1 VRLKKYLN
9 KDIFILPM
17 SPFNSALTKKKI
29 YSVSELN
36 KETKDLLSTHY
47 SFIQVEGEISNLSQ
61 PSSGHIYFSLK
72 DKKAQIR
79 CAMFKSQLRRL
90 SFTPS
95 NGKQVIVSAQ
105 VSLYEARGDYQLIA
119 DKMQQAGE
127 GGLQL
132 AFEQLKSKLFN
143 EGLFDQSLKQALPL
157 LPKQI
162 GVITSASG
170 AAVHDILSVLKR
182 RFPAIPII
190 IYPTS
195 VQGEAAKFEI
205 CKAIETANSL
215 KQADILLLARGGGS
229 LEDLWS
235 FNEESVA
242 RAIIKSKIPIISGIG
257 HEVDFTIA
265 DFVADLRAPTPSAA
279 AEHAVPSQESWL
291 ANFQAIEYQLHQIIQ
306 RQLSQHQQ
314 SIQWLNKRLQQ
325 QHPGQQHQRHAQT
338 IDNLDSK
345 IQQLIQEK
353 IKHSQHLINNQNY
366 KLQQH
371 NPANRIIRYKEQL
384 NYLSKRLNTSII
396 HNIEKLKTKQLSL
409 IQTLN
414 TVNPLATLERG
425 YSITNPAK
433 STTIISSS
441 KQLNT
446 GDKIKTRF
454 ASGHIISQV
463 QEINHD

>member
-1 VRLKKYLN
+1 
-9 KDIFILPM
+9 M
-17 SPFNSALTKKKI
+17 SFPNLSLAEKKI

-36 KETKDLLSTHY
+36 RETKDLLSTHY

-127 GGLQL
+127 GDLQL
-132 AFEQLKSKLFN
+132 AFEKLKSKLFN
-143 EGLFDQSLKQALPL
+143 ERLFDQSLKQVLPL

-205 CKAIETANSL
+205 CKAIETANAL

-279 AEHAVPSQESWL
+279 AEHAVPSQQSWL

-306 RQLSQHQQ
+306 RQLSQYQQ
-314 SIQWLNKRLQQ
+314 STQWLNKRLQQ
-325 QHPGQQHQRHAQT
+325 QHPGQQYQRHAQT
-338 IDNLDSK
+338 LDNLGFKLQQIIQVK
-345 IQQLIQEK
+345 IN
-353 IKHSQHLINNQNY
+353 HTQHLLNNQNN
-366 KLQQH
+366 KLQQN
-371 NPANRIIRYKEQL
+371 NPTNRIISYQQQL
-384 NYLSKRLNTSII
+384 NYLHNRLNTAVV
-396 HNIEKLKTKQLSL
+396 HNLEKLKRKQLAL
-409 IQTLN
+409 AQTLN
-414 TVNPLATLERG
+414 TVSPLATLERG
-425 YSITNPAK
+425 YSITSLAK
-433 STTIISSS
+433 STAIISRCE
-441 KQLNT
+441 QLT
-446 GDKIKTRF
+446 IDDKIKTRF
-454 ASGHIISQV
+454 AHGHIISQV